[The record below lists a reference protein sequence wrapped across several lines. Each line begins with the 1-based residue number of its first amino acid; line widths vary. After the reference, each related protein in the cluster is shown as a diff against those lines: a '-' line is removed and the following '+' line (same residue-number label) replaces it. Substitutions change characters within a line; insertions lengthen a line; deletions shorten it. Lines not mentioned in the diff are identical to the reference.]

1 MATKIQVLNDVT
13 YQQYIQ
19 IGMLLAARQ
28 VNAEVD
34 ASAKGQ
40 ARTALARQILTSP
53 SGLLGVFMS
62 LCIVSFDTSTWEV
75 LTETQKISGAQS
87 LCYSVFNE
95 AGNIY

>member
-1 MATKIQVLNDVT
+1 MATKIQVLNDAT

-34 ASAKGQ
+34 SSAKGQ
-40 ARTALARQILTSP
+40 ARQALARQILNSP
-53 SGLLGVFMS
+53 SSLLGVFMS
-62 LCIVSFDTSTWEV
+62 LCIVSFDTSSWEV

-95 AGNIY
+95 AGGIY